1 MTAVMSSDSFGG
13 GFSPNTRKGRK
24 QFRISSRLSRS
35 WSWWTHLSAL
45 PAASAPLLFLSACIG
60 FMSADPALA
69 QTQKPAADVIVD
81 NKSTAP
87 VPVNVVNPPSGETPV
102 DPVALDSFMDYS
114 LNLLRTTR
122 EFHTV
127 PAGKWLVVEQVT
139 FSSVEVPT
147 WPAFFL
153 LLVTDPPGDPFSRV
167 VEHTM
172 AVDDRQTDAAS
183 IYATGKGDI
192 TLRQFG
198 TKMVKIYA
206 GPGAKLTFLAVRS
219 NPAAGFGTVRWTV
232 SGRYIPAP

>member
-1 MTAVMSSDSFGG
+1 MG
-13 GFSPNTRKGRK
+13 
-24 QFRISSRLSRS
+24 L
-35 WSWWTHLSAL
+35 
-45 PAASAPLLFLSACIG
+45 
-60 FMSADPALA
+60 MSADPALA

-81 NKSTAP
+81 NTPTAP
-87 VPVNVVNPPSGETPV
+87 VPVNVLNPPSGETPF

-114 LNLLRTTR
+114 LKFLRTTR

-139 FSSVEVPT
+139 FSSMEVPT

-172 AVDDRQTDAAS
+172 AVDDRQTDA
-183 IYATGKGDI
+183 T
-192 TLRQFG
+192 TNTVRQFG
-198 TKMVKIYA
+198 TKMAKIYA
-206 GPGAKLTFLAVRS
+206 GPGAKLTFLAVRT

>member
-1 MTAVMSSDSFGG
+1 M
-13 GFSPNTRKGRK
+13 K
-24 QFRISSRLSRS
+24 RI
-35 WSWWTHLSAL
+35 SAL
-45 PAASAPLLFLSACIG
+45 PAACAPLLLVSACIG
-60 FMSADPALA
+60 LMSADPALA
-69 QTQKPAADVIVD
+69 QALKPASDVIVV
-81 NKSTAP
+81 NTPTAP
-87 VPVNVVNPPSGETPV
+87 VPVNVVNPPSGETPF

-139 FSSVEVPT
+139 FSSMEVPT

-153 LLVTDPPGDPFSRV
+153 LVVTDPPGDPFSRV

-172 AVDDRQTDAAS
+172 AVDDRQTDA
-183 IYATGKGDI
+183 T
-192 TLRQFG
+192 TNTVRQFG
-198 TKMVKIYA
+198 TKMMKIYA
-206 GPGAKLTFLAVRS
+206 GPGAKLNFLAVRS

>member
-1 MTAVMSSDSFGG
+1 M
-13 GFSPNTRKGRK
+13 K
-24 QFRISSRLSRS
+24 RI
-35 WSWWTHLSAL
+35 SAL
-45 PAASAPLLFLSACIG
+45 PAACAPLLLVSACIG
-60 FMSADPALA
+60 LMSADPALA
-69 QTQKPAADVIVD
+69 QGLQPASDVNVV
-81 NKSTAP
+81 NTPTAP
-87 VPVNVVNPPSGETPV
+87 VPVNVVNPPSGEPF

-114 LNLLRTTR
+114 STKLRTTR

-127 PAGKWLVVEQVT
+127 PAGKWLVIEQVT
-139 FSSVEVPT
+139 FSSMEVPT

-153 LLVTDPPGDPFSRV
+153 LVVTDPPGDPFSRV

-172 AVDDRQTDAAS
+172 AVDDRQPDPAS
-183 IYATGKGDI
+183 M

-206 GPGAKLTFLAVRS
+206 GPGAKLTFLAVRT

>member
-1 MTAVMSSDSFGG
+1 M
-13 GFSPNTRKGRK
+13 K
-24 QFRISSRLSRS
+24 RI
-35 WSWWTHLSAL
+35 SAL
-45 PAASAPLLFLSACIG
+45 PAACAPLLLVSACIG
-60 FMSADPALA
+60 LMSADPALA
-69 QTQKPAADVIVD
+69 QGLKSASDVIVV
-81 NKSTAP
+81 NTPTAP
-87 VPVNVVNPPSGETPV
+87 VPVNVVNPPSGEPF

-114 LNLLRTTR
+114 STMLRTTR

-127 PAGKWLVVEQVT
+127 PAGKWLVIEQVT
-139 FSSVEVPT
+139 FSSMEVPT

-153 LLVTDPPGDPFSRV
+153 LVVTDPPWDPFSRV

-183 IYATGKGDI
+183 IYANGKGDI

-206 GPGAKLTFLAVRS
+206 GPGAKLTFLAVRT

>member
-1 MTAVMSSDSFGG
+1 M
-13 GFSPNTRKGRK
+13 K
-24 QFRISSRLSRS
+24 RI
-35 WSWWTHLSAL
+35 SAL
-45 PAASAPLLFLSACIG
+45 PAACAPLLLLSACIG
-60 FMSADPALA
+60 LMSADPALA
-69 QTQKPAADVIVD
+69 QGLQPASDVIVV
-81 NKSTAP
+81 NTPTAP
-87 VPVNVVNPPSGETPV
+87 VPVNVVNPPSGEPF

-114 LNLLRTTR
+114 SRFLRTTR

-127 PAGKWLVVEQVT
+127 PAGKWLVMEQVT
-139 FSSVEVPT
+139 FSSIEVPT
-147 WPAFFL
+147 WPAFFFL
-153 LLVTDPPGDPFSRV
+153 VVTDPPGDPFSRV

-206 GPGAKLTFLAVRS
+206 GPGAKLTFLAVRT

>member
-1 MTAVMSSDSFGG
+1 MFRNTGG
-13 GFSPNTRKGRK
+13 KMK
-24 QFRISSRLSRS
+24 RI
-35 WSWWTHLSAL
+35 SAL
-45 PAASAPLLFLSACIG
+45 PAACAPLLLVSACIG
-60 FMSADPALA
+60 LMSADPALA
-69 QTQKPAADVIVD
+69 QGLKPASDVIVV
-81 NKSTAP
+81 NTPTAP
-87 VPVNVVNPPSGETPV
+87 VPVNVVNPPSGEPF

-114 LNLLRTTR
+114 SMFLRTTR

-127 PAGKWLVVEQVT
+127 PAGKWLVMEQVT
-139 FSSVEVPT
+139 FSSMEVPT

-153 LLVTDPPGDPFSRV
+153 LVVTDPPGDPFSRV

-172 AVDDRQTDAAS
+172 AVDDRQPDPAS
-183 IYATGKGDI
+183 M

-206 GPGAKLTFLAVRS
+206 GPGAKLTFLAVRT

>member
-1 MTAVMSSDSFGG
+1 MFRNTGG
-13 GFSPNTRKGRK
+13 KMK
-24 QFRISSRLSRS
+24 RI
-35 WSWWTHLSAL
+35 SAL
-45 PAASAPLLFLSACIG
+45 PAACAPLLLVSACIG
-60 FMSADPALA
+60 LMSADPALA
-69 QTQKPAADVIVD
+69 QGLQPASDVIVV
-81 NKSTAP
+81 NTPTAP
-87 VPVNVVNPPSGETPV
+87 VPVNVVNPPSGEPF

-114 LNLLRTTR
+114 STKLRTTR

-127 PAGKWLVVEQVT
+127 PAGKWLVIEQVT
-139 FSSVEVPT
+139 FSSMEVPT

-153 LLVTDPPGDPFSRV
+153 LVVTDPPGDPFSRV

-183 IYATGKGDI
+183 IYANGKGDI

-219 NPAAGFGTVRWTV
+219 NPAAGLGSVRWTV

>member
-1 MTAVMSSDSFGG
+1 MTAVMSSESFGG
-13 GFSPNTRKGRK
+13 GFCPNTRKGRK
-24 QFRISSRLSRS
+24 QFPISSRLSRS
-35 WSWWTHLSAL
+35 WAWWTHLSAL

-69 QTQKPAADVIVD
+69 QANKPASDVVVV
-81 NKSTAP
+81 NTSTAP
-87 VPVNVVNPPSGETPV
+87 VPVSVVNPPSGEPPF
-102 DPVALDSFMDYS
+102 DPVALDSFMDYR
-114 LNLLRTTR
+114 LDVLRTTR

-139 FSSVEVPT
+139 FSSMEVPT

-172 AVDDRQTDAAS
+172 AVDDRQTDAA
-183 IYATGKGDI
+183 TM

-206 GPGAKLTFLAVRS
+206 GPGAKLKFLAVRT

-232 SGRYIPAP
+232 SGRYVSAP